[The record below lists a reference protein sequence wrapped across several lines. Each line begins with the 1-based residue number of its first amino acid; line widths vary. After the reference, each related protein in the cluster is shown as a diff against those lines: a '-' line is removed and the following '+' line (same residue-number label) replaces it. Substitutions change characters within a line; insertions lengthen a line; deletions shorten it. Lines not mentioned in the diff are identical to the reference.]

1 MDFDFSRLRRSDW
14 IIGISSIVFFI
25 SLVGLNWLAATETSG
40 GAGTEEGSKVS
51 ISIAD
56 TGWKAF
62 TSFRWLWLITIIVA
76 LLMVGM
82 TLVQKKIKLPTQ
94 RGVVVMILGALS
106 AVFIAYRI
114 VHHPSFNVAGVS
126 ASGHGISLAFGI
138 FIGFI
143 ASLGVT
149 YGGYLAMRDEGGSL
163 QDVRA
168 QASAGVSRLSTS
180 VAAPKAQADGSQ
192 PLPPAS
198 TQDPAPAPA
207 QVQASPP
214 AGWHKRSTDPTQE
227 RYWDGEQWTDQVRPT
242 VQ

>member
-1 MDFDFSRLRRSDW
+1 MAFDFRRLRGADW
-14 IIGISSIVFFI
+14 LIGISSIVFFI
-25 SLVGLNWLAATETSG
+25 SLVGLHWLTASENS
-40 GAGTEEGSKVS
+40 GAGTEEGSPVT
-51 ISIAD
+51 ISIGD
-56 TGWKAF
+56 SGWKAF
-62 TSFRWLWLITIIVA
+62 TSLRWLWLITIIVA

-114 VHHPSFNVAGVS
+114 VHHPSFNFEGVS

-143 ASLGVT
+143 ASLGVA

-168 QASAGVSRLSTS
+168 QASGAISGLSSTVGGGSTGGSAGT
-180 VAAPKAQADGSQ
+180 
-192 PLPPAS
+192 AS
-198 TQDPAPAPA
+198 PAPSDETP
-207 QVQASPP
+207 S
-214 AGWHKRSTDPTQE
+214 
-227 RYWDGEQWTDQVRPT
+227 DQ
-242 VQ
+242 Q